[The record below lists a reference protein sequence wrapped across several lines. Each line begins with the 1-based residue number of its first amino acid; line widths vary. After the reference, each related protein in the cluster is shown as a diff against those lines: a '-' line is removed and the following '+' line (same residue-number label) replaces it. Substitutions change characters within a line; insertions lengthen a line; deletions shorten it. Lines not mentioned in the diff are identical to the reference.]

1 MLSYIPERLLL
12 PLIKCML
19 STICMSVNFNIEDT
33 LGKFKF
39 LSTSKFA
46 EKIMKTNTTAYLK
59 CLNYDK

>member
-1 MLSYIPERLLL
+1 
-12 PLIKCML
+12 
-19 STICMSVNFNIEDT
+19 MSVNFNIEDT